1 METNETVSDILQQ
14 ITPTVDNTTNTD
26 MITHTDRHSIL
37 SNTNDINYDSQII
50 WSTSNLNEKTTLIN
64 ISQINTDI
72 ARPWKIRALVSC
84 EYPKRTFTNSNGIG
98 EVSNWDLTD
107 ETGSITM
114 VAFNLNCHMMSGKIK
129 KNQAYEFTNLT
140 IRTTSNAFKTL
151 PHLFQLVCTSST
163 RVQEI
168 DLTISPIQPVYNL
181 IHLKEVNSID
191 LNSIVDVQV
200 QVLRDYGVSTGTFN
214 DCVWTRRDLHVVQ
227 DGIHIKLSL
236 WNDQARLVTRN
247 MAGLCLKL
255 KNVKVSWFDGSRT
268 LSTMANT
275 QLLII

>member
-37 SNTNDINYDSQII
+37 SNTNDINYDSQI
-50 WSTSNLNEKTTLIN
+50 N
-64 ISQINTDI
+64 
-72 ARPWKIRALVSC
+72 
-84 EYPKRTFTNSNGIG
+84 
-98 EVSNWDLTD
+98 
-107 ETGSITM
+107 
-114 VAFNLNCHMMSGKIK
+114 
-129 KNQAYEFTNLT
+129 
-140 IRTTSNAFKTL
+140 
-151 PHLFQLVCTSST
+151 
-163 RVQEI
+163 
-168 DLTISPIQPVYNL
+168 
-181 IHLKEVNSID
+181 
-191 LNSIVDVQV
+191 VQV